1 MAIELSTEQIA
12 ALWDGDADARAVR
25 QTALEYYEGKQAI
38 LQKTGERKDGR
49 PYSKTVMN
57 WVSLLVDRQVGFNL
71 GKAIDVGI
79 PNDAEADQETAL
91 EQYIGVHKTSDLDSV
106 DMELFRAALIAGY
119 GVELHSYDGQKPK
132 ITSYSPLE
140 WVFAFDSEGAIQVA
154 VRRLELASGTIYK
167 GEYLVEGVVL
177 WYVYNTDTLT
187 VYRSSASGSQHSQV
201 QFKVE
206 VEANQHFYGRVPV
219 VRFFVTQGYLAF
231 VSPAFIGLQD
241 AYNTTLSLLLD
252 DNEADIDSML
262 ALYGLNADQLTK
274 KDPEGGESAFQKMR
288 RLGALVFP
296 DKDSSAEFI
305 TKGLSTEKPAF
316 TEKQLRQDIHDTG
329 RAPDLSEMVGSTGA
343 TSGIA
348 LKLKFQAM
356 VEAAQGFAKFVE
368 LSVKERIVLLNTIWE
383 FRKEPALKDFEVKLN
398 ISLPANETEIWKS
411 IGFLESLLSRLDRAR
426 LVPSIENPEQ
436 AISNKETEEAEQ
448 VEKDQAVAGQPGAGT
463 AEALNAEQPAGFL
476 SPGIQ
481 AATLAAVGGDM
492 EGVIE
497 ISEEGMA
504 DQVAAIL
511 AVEGI
516 RVTPDILARIVEDLL
531 ELMREKGLVSR

>member
-25 QTALEYYEGKQAI
+25 QKALEYYEGKQGI
-38 LQKTGERKDGR
+38 LEKTGFRKDGKA
-49 PYSKTVMN
+49 YNKAIMN
-57 WVSLLVDRQVGFNL
+57 WVALLVDRQVGFNL
-71 GKAIDVGI
+71 GKAIDVSV
-79 PNDAEADQETAL
+79 PNDAEEDQNKAL
-91 EQYIGVHKTSDLDSV
+91 EQYTKVHKTSDLDSV

-119 GVELHSYDGQKPK
+119 GVELHSYDGKTPK

-140 WVFAFDSEGAIQVA
+140 WVFALDSDGAIQVA
-154 VRRLELASGTIYK
+154 VRRLELAAGTVYQ
-167 GEYLVEGVVL
+167 GDFLDEGIVL
-177 WYVYNTDTLT
+177 WYVYNADTLT
-187 VYRSSASGSQHSQV
+187 IYRSSASDSKSTKV
-201 QFKVE
+201 QFNIE
-206 VEANQHFYGRVPV
+206 VEATKHFYGRVPV
-219 VRFFVTQGYLAF
+219 VRFFITQGFLAF

-241 AYNTTLSLLLD
+241 AYNNTLSLMLD

-262 ALYGLNADQLTK
+262 ALYGLNADQLTAK
-274 KDPEGGESAFQKMR
+274 VGKTEETAYEKMR
-288 RLGALVFP
+288 RLGAIVFP
-296 DKDSSAEFI
+296 DGDSRAEFI
-305 TKGLSTEKPAF
+305 VKNLSTEKPAF

-329 RAPDLSEMVGSTGA
+329 RAPDLSEMAGATGS

-356 VEAAQGFAKFVE
+356 VEAAEGFAKFVE
-368 LSVKERIVLLNTIWE
+368 LSVKERIVLLNMIWE
-383 FRKEPALKDFEVKLN
+383 FKREPTLKDFEVDLN
-398 ISLPANETEIWKS
+398 LSLPANETEVWKS

-463 AEALNAEQPAGFL
+463 AEALDAQQPAGFL
-476 SPGIQ
+476 SPGVQ
-481 AATLAAVGGDM
+481 AATLAAVGGDL

-531 ELMREKGLVSR
+531 ELMRARGLIS